1 MKFATFVEGS
11 RHRIGAVDVDASCV
25 RPLALTVHD
34 IIDLIERYDEVGR
47 LGPVDGPGIPLDQIR
62 LLAPIFPRRNIFCV
76 GKNYHEHAKEFA
88 RSGYEAGAVKGA
100 EIDSTPP
107 YSPSHQPASWAT
119 ATRST
124 SIPTSP

>member
-62 LLAPIFPRRNIFCV
+62 LLARSSRGATSSASARTTTSMRRSS
-76 GKNYHEHAKEFA
+76 H
-88 RSGYEAGAVKGA
+88 GA
-100 EIDSTPP
+100 
-107 YSPSHQPASWAT
+107 
-119 ATRST
+119 ATR
-124 SIPTSP
+124 PVL